1 MSDLDQPDDVDT
13 AEAPADVGDLDEP
26 EDPIERLREFCKL
39 LPETAEIDGF
49 GNPTFRVATVPF
61 VIFEAQRDAPAIC
74 FKAALEVQEE
84 LIQRKGFT
92 AEPLTGEYGWTV
104 VELDGTIDYEEID
117 LLVISSYRLVAPG
130 DLVMELDTM
139 LGY

>member
-1 MSDLDQPDDVDT
+1 MSSAD
-13 AEAPADVGDLDEP
+13 APQEP
-26 EDPIERLREFCKL
+26 LARLREFCAL

-49 GNPTFRVATVPF
+49 GNPTFRVATIPF
-61 VIFEAQRDAPAIC
+61 VIFELEREAEAIC
-74 FKAALEVQEE
+74 FKTTLDIQEQ
-84 LIQRKGFT
+84 LVRRAGFS

-104 VELDGTIDYEEID
+104 VELDGSVPWDEID

-130 DLVMELDTM
+130 ELILELDTM

>member
-1 MSDLDQPDDVDT
+1 MSD
-13 AEAPADVGDLDEP
+13 AEVPQ
-26 EDPIERLREFCKL
+26 DPLERLREFCAL

-61 VIFEAQRDAPAIC
+61 AIFELQREQQAIC
-74 FKAALEVQEE
+74 FKTTLDVQEE
-84 LIQRKGFT
+84 LVKREGFS

-104 VELDGTIDYEEID
+104 VELDGSVPWNEID
-117 LLVISSYRLVAPG
+117 LLVVGSYRLVAPG
-130 DLVMELDTM
+130 ELILELDTM